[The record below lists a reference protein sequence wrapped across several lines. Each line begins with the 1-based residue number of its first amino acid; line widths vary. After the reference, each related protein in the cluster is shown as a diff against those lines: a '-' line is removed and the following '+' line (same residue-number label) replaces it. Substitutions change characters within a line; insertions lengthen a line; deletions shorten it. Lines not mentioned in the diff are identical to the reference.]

1 MQPPRPTAYI
11 DLLSAN
17 GALPRALVK
26 SLESRGFSMRRFTH
40 CAELADAVQFTPSA
54 VLLVETDQLAPACK
68 LLDAV
73 AAQSPAAAGVALFSF
88 AGAKRLTRFDA
99 LVQGAED
106 HAERLD
112 EAGLDARILALLDEP
127 GAPPM
132 RVLLVDDDARSRAQ
146 FKQLLEHA
154 GMQVEECA
162 DARDVPAHAAKAPP
176 DLVLLDLHLHGTD
189 GLSLARE
196 LRSQAATMLLPIVVV
211 SGDDRRQTR
220 FQVIQ
225 AGADD
230 FLQKPV
236 SPRALVIEVRSRIR
250 RARRQSPLLAAPTGA
265 AAPEPPVRGGLLRR
279 GDFLAQLSAAQKSS
293 RSEWQV
299 LASVKIDQAT
309 ELAKRLGQ
317 TGAYEVEQAV
327 AQRLAALLHEDD
339 AYTLWLEFGFGILL
353 QRNSRDE
360 VAGLAQ
366 SLCRHVAATP
376 FTVRDETLALSI
388 SIGLALPPTGAAA
401 GDPDRWFAAAY
412 AGMSIAH
419 RLGGN
424 RYDGVLSLEHG
435 DMPAERVL
443 IIREF
448 VKDAARGEHIVIE
461 FQPMLPLRSEDGG
474 QYALVTKLRDFR
486 APLAGI
492 RRDEYLIAAREADAV
507 GMIERM
513 SVFSAFEAIQED
525 QLKKRNTRIL
535 VAMDLP
541 SLDATQLGWLMAEL
555 RRRKDYADRL
565 IIEFDA
571 NRLLNEPDLADGV
584 YQLKECGVTVSVSE
598 PSGSLARLEHLH
610 HLPIDLLR
618 LPHAAI
624 DGVPQEALATLLAP
638 WRAKGC
644 GLIVDQ
650 VRNLDTVASL
660 WELGIDYL
668 QGDALAAAG
677 PRLDYDFMQLN
688 G

>member
-1 MQPPRPTAYI
+1 MRPAPPTAYI

-17 GALPRALVK
+17 GALPRPLVQ
-26 SLESRGFSMRRFTH
+26 SLESRGFSMRRFTN

-73 AAQSPAAAGVALFSF
+73 AAQAPAAASVAIFSF
-88 AGAKRLTRFDA
+88 AGAKRLSRFDA
-99 LVQGAED
+99 LLQGAED

-112 EAGLDARILALLDEP
+112 EPGLDARILALLDPP
-127 GAPPM
+127 GAPAM

-146 FKQLLEHA
+146 LKQLLEQA
-154 GMQVEECA
+154 GMQVDECH
-162 DARDVPAHAAKAPP
+162 DAREVAAFAAAALP

-189 GLSLARE
+189 GLSLTHA
-196 LRSQAATMLLPIVVV
+196 LRTAPATALLPILVV

-230 FLQKPV
+230 FLHKPV
-236 SPRALVIEVRSRIR
+236 PPRALVIEVRSRVR
-250 RARRQSPLLAAPTGA
+250 RARLQAPLLATPAGEAPA
-265 AAPEPPVRGGLLRR
+265 VAPVRSGLLRR
-279 GDFLAQLSAAQKSS
+279 GDFLAQLADAQKSP
-293 RSEWQV
+293 RGEWQV
-299 LASVKIDQAT
+299 LASVKIDQAA
-309 ELAKRLGQ
+309 ELGKRLGQ

-327 AQRLAALLHEDD
+327 AQRIAELLHEDD

-353 QRNSRDE
+353 QRNCREE
-360 VAGLAQ
+360 VAALAQ
-366 SLCRHVAATP
+366 SLCRHVAQAP
-376 FTVRDETLALSI
+376 FTVRDENLKLSI
-388 SIGLALPPTGAAA
+388 SIGLALPPSGAAA

-412 AGMSIAH
+412 AGMSIAN

-448 VKDAARGEHIVIE
+448 VKEAARGEHIVIE
-461 FQPMLPLRSEDGG
+461 FQPMLPLRSEYGG
-474 QYALVTKLRDFR
+474 HYALATKLRDFR

-492 RRDEYLIAAREADAV
+492 RRDEYLLAAREANAV
-507 GMIERM
+507 GMIERT
-513 SVFSAFEAIQED
+513 SVFSAFEAILEERQH
-525 QLKKRNTRIL
+525 QRNTRIL
-535 VAMDLP
+535 VPMDLP
-541 SLDATQLGWLMAEL
+541 SLDAAQLGWLMAEL
-555 RRRKDYADRL
+555 RRRKDYANLL

-571 NRLLNEPDLADGV
+571 GPLLNEPDLADGI
-584 YQLKECGVTVSVSE
+584 YQLKECGVTLSVSE

-618 LPHAAI
+618 LPHSAI
-624 DGVPQEALATLLAP
+624 QGVPGEALAALLAP
-638 WRAKGC
+638 WRAKHC

-660 WELGIDYL
+660 WALGIDYL

-677 PRLDYDFMQLN
+677 PRLDFDFMQVN